1 MAARNGNARR
11 TLVIVLVAVFLNGL
25 YVDVQGPWA
34 AASLQATVLLPFAMA
49 VQGAQDV
56 WSHSAYPEGTDVRN
70 LTIFAAVVT
79 IASSLFVAHHV
90 ATLPP
95 TSREHWI
102 PSIAF
107 LVASAVLVIAQWLRW
122 WVDRRADREAAA

>member
-1 MAARNGNARR
+1 MGGR
-11 TLVIVLVAVFLNGL
+11 
-25 YVDVQGPWA
+25 QS
-34 AASLQATVLLPFAMA
+34 ASDGAHPIRHA

-56 WSHSAYPEGTDVRN
+56 WSHSAYPEGTDVHN
-70 LTIFAAVVT
+70 LTILAAVVT
-79 IASSLFVAHHV
+79 VGSSLFVAHHV

-122 WVDRRADREAAA
+122 WVNRRADREAAA